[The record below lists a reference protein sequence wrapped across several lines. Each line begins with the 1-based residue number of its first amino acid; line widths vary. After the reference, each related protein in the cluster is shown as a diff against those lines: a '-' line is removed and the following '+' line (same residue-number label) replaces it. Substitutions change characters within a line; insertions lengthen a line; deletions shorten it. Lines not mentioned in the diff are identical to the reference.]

1 MQVLI
6 IVGGKKDPQLQTFSV
21 KDPWGHDIYNYKSPL
36 IRQTEDYISS
46 HLTERLTLATVAA
59 NVYVSPWYLDKQIAQ
74 ETGNGF
80 CWMVT
85 SARVEVAKNLLKQQD
100 LKIGEIRRDQP
111 LRRTRFFQ
119 FADQA
124 GSFFPESFL
133 KGKGSLRM
141 PAGRTVAPPENFSS
155 AENLIRIR
163 TLPFRFRDAFSCPR
177 CDFIENR
184 HFIHS
189 VAASGALF
197 AAALRDPPVK
207 ESGCVSAVDPFRCA
221 GDAVLKRV
229 RMTGSIQAGGSIHQ
243 NRVPPGA
250 ADRSV

>member
-21 KDPWGHDIYNYKSPL
+21 KDPWGHDTYNYKSPL

-100 LKIGEIRRDQP
+100 LKIGEIACKVGFSDPAHFARTFKKVTGMTAKEWRRLQ
-111 LRRTRFFQ
+111 
-119 FADQA
+119 
-124 GSFFPESFL
+124 
-133 KGKGSLRM
+133 
-141 PAGRTVAPPENFSS
+141 
-155 AENLIRIR
+155 
-163 TLPFRFRDAFSCPR
+163 
-177 CDFIENR
+177 
-184 HFIHS
+184 
-189 VAASGALF
+189 
-197 AAALRDPPVK
+197 
-207 ESGCVSAVDPFRCA
+207 
-221 GDAVLKRV
+221 
-229 RMTGSIQAGGSIHQ
+229 
-243 NRVPPGA
+243 
-250 ADRSV
+250 